1 VNELTPD
8 QVHALARAAGL
19 PMTSDDLG
27 EVTHR
32 LNALLEALE
41 PLATLPLDGV
51 EPTPVLPDDA

>member
-1 VNELTPD
+1 VSDLTTE

-19 PMTSDDLG
+19 PVSPDDLA

-41 PLATLPLDGV
+41 PLAGLPLDGV